1 MMTTTMATLKGSEK
15 QIAWATDIRERMI
28 ASAIDEA
35 TSYINDKARSVAK
48 GQMTQAEAD
57 QLTAKW
63 EIAIEMMGLEDTAKW
78 WIDNRYKNGRS
89 VRDSLFI
96 TPEMIAEHCA
106 AKAQARAEAEA
117 AAAAIAAAEAEA
129 AAAAEAASAASFNE
143 WLDQH
148 AAEDLLI
155 AENEMTDA
163 DYADDAIEIYSITD
177 ALTVLG
183 AGYWRTAA
191 RHQAAEMVADAVNIE
206 LGDEYDVDEQ
216 ELYDWIY
223 EGSYTGPETIRSL
236 AQEWRAIDADW
247 DARAVNYEA

>member
-35 TSYINDKARSVAK
+35 TPYINDKARSVAK

-106 AKAQARAEAEA
+106 AKAAARAEA
-117 AAAAIAAAEAEA
+117 AAAAAAQAAEA
-129 AAAAEAASAASFNE
+129 AAAAEEQAR
-143 WLDQH
+143 
-148 AAEDLLI
+148 AE
-155 AENEMTDA
+155 AEESNDMSNDSDWPENYTCGSDMTVS
-163 DYADDAIEIYSITD
+163 DAIAYLATGRTD
-177 ALTVLG
+177 QASV
-183 AGYWRTAA
+183 RTIA
-191 RHQAAEMVADAVNIE
+191 IE
-206 LGDEYDVDEQ
+206 LVARALDIALGDDYDANYNEI
-216 ELYDWIY
+216 YDWI
-223 EGSYTGPETIRSL
+223 EDGSFSGYETIASL
-236 AQEWRAIDADW
+236 AAEWRELDAQ
-247 DARAVNYEA
+247 ARAATRG

>member
-1 MMTTTMATLKGSEK
+1 MTTTTITTTTTLATLKGSEK

-35 TSYINDKARSVAK
+35 TPYINDKARSVAK

-106 AKAQARAEAEA
+106 AKAAARAEA
-117 AAAAIAAAEAEA
+117 AAAAAAQAAEA
-129 AAAAEAASAASFNE
+129 AAAAEEQAR
-143 WLDQH
+143 
-148 AAEDLLI
+148 AE
-155 AENEMTDA
+155 AEESNDMSNSDWPDNYTCGSDKTVS
-163 DYADDAIEIYSITD
+163 DAIAYLSSGRTENTR
-177 ALTVLG
+177 V
-183 AGYWRTAA
+183 RTARVRTIA
-191 RHQAAEMVADAVNIE
+191 IEMIVQAMDVA
-206 LGDEYDVDEQ
+206 LGGEVVVGYDD
-216 ELYDWIY
+216 LYEWIDRLVF
-223 EGSYTGPETIRSL
+223 TGRETVESL
-236 AQEWRAIDADW
+236 AQEWIEY
-247 DARAVNYEA
+247 NQ